1 MQILSFFDNET
12 LKSAPV
18 FSLFQRHLDTADGD
32 NFFQS
37 PGFFELIGKVS
48 GYEPFIFIA
57 INEEGAVSGS
67 LMGVIQTNGSGPK
80 AWLSRR
86 VIIWGGPLPATAA
99 PPVQQQTTQSLLKT
113 LKAYAKGR
121 AIFIEFRNFFDTGHL
136 KPVFEAA
143 GFEHK
148 PHLNYLVKTD
158 EEAAVR
164 KRMSSNRLR
173 QIKSSIQLGAI
184 IAEPS
189 TEQEVLDF
197 YGILQRLYREK
208 VKKPLPGPDMFLL
221 FWRSPLVK
229 IFLIKHE
236 GAVIGGIFCPIYR
249 NRVIYE
255 WYVCGDDGRVK
266 GLNPSVLATWAP
278 IEYGLHHGFDYFDFM
293 GAGRPDEDY
302 GVRDFK
308 ARFGGE
314 EVCFGR
320 YEIVLNKPLYRVAKF
335 GLKLY
340 QQIHRVRTLC

>member
-1 MQILSFFDNET
+1 MQILSFFDSET

-18 FSLFQRHLDTADGD
+18 FPLFQCHLDTAADN
-32 NFFQS
+32 NFFQDT
-37 PGFFELIGKVS
+37 GFFELIGKVS
-48 GYEPFIFIA
+48 GYKPFIFIA
-57 INEEGAVSGS
+57 MNSGGAVSGS

-86 VIIWGGPLPATAA
+86 AIIWGGPLLAAADALTQLQTAH
-99 PPVQQQTTQSLLKT
+99 SLINALKSF
-113 LKAYAKGR
+113 AKGR
-121 AIFIEFRNFFDTGHL
+121 AIFIEFRNFFDTSNL
-136 KPVFEAA
+136 RPVFEAA
-143 GFEHK
+143 GFEYK

-173 QIKSSIQLGAI
+173 QIKSSLQLGAI

-189 TEQEVLDF
+189 SEQEVLDF
-197 YGILQRLYREK
+197 YSILQRLYREK
-208 VKKPLPGPDMFLL
+208 VKKPLPGPDMFLH
-221 FWRSPLVK
+221 FRRSPLVK
-229 IFLIKHE
+229 IFLVKHE
-236 GAVIGGIFCPIYR
+236 GAIVGGIFCPIFR

-278 IEYGLHHGFDYFDFM
+278 IEYGLRHGFDHFDFM

-320 YEIVLNKPLYRVAKF
+320 YESVLNKPLYRIAKF
-335 GLKLY
+335 GLRLYKKLK
-340 QQIHRVRTLC
+340 